1 MLLWKQISFVF
12 NPRKQVVAGRATFIL
27 YIVLMK
33 TLEMPHLHFHDEDVG
48 ITQVMEIRAS
58 S

>member
-1 MLLWKQISFVF
+1 MEADKLFF
-12 NPRKQVVAGRATFIL
+12 DPHKQVVAEGTTCIL

-33 TLEMPHLHFHDEDVG
+33 TLEVRHLHCHDEDVG
-48 ITQVMEIRAS
+48 ITKVMEIRAS

>member
-1 MLLWKQISFVF
+1 MLLWKQISFF
-12 NPRKQVVAGRATFIL
+12 FHPRKQVVAEKTTYIL

-33 TLEMPHLHFHDEDVG
+33 TLEMRHYEDVG
-48 ITQVMEIRAS
+48 ITKVMEIRAS